1 MKNHIRNENGMTL
14 LELLLSMAILLII
27 FTVFFQF
34 FSQTALF
41 TMKNEEK
48 IKAINIARE
57 TISEIK
63 ELSDKDAIIEKKLN
77 EQYIFQQTIQC
88 AEMYTK
94 NDQEYNINICFEDG
108 DKDLPKQLV
117 KVTVSVQH
125 QVDRLA
131 QTETFTYVNRDESD
145 G

>member
-1 MKNHIRNENGMTL
+1 MENHIQNENGMTL

-48 IKAINIARE
+48 VKAINIARE

-63 ELSDKDAIIEKKLN
+63 ELSDKDVIIEKKLK
-77 EQYIFQQTIQC
+77 EQYVFQQTIQC

-94 NDQEYNINICFEDG
+94 YNQEFNINICFEDG
-108 DKDLPKQLV
+108 DKDLPKKLV

-131 QTETFTYVNRDESD
+131 HTETFTYVNRDESD

>member
-1 MKNHIRNENGMTL
+1 MTL

-34 FSQTALF
+34 FSQTALL

-77 EQYIFQQTIQC
+77 EQYIFQQNNKC
-88 AEMYTK
+88 EEMYTK
-94 NDQEYNINICFEDG
+94 SDHEYNINICFEDG
-108 DKDLPKQLV
+108 DKSLPKQLI
-117 KVTVSVQH
+117 KVTLSVQH
-125 QVDRLA
+125 QVDRQA
-131 QTETFTYVNRDESD
+131 RTKTFTYVNRDESD
-145 G
+145 GS

>member
-1 MKNHIRNENGMTL
+1 MENHIQNENGMTL

-77 EQYIFQQTIQC
+77 EQYIFQQNIQC

-94 NDQEYNINICFEDG
+94 TIMNLISTFVLRMAIRICL
-108 DKDLPKQLV
+108 KNLLK
-117 KVTVSVQH
+117 
-125 QVDRLA
+125 
-131 QTETFTYVNRDESD
+131 
-145 G
+145 